1 MNDTIQIRTKPWPQ
15 PTAVD
20 ADAMK
25 PRIVAKTL
33 TDGSIVYDV
42 CIRNYGTTYQFDTA
56 SLKDAEAIVAL
67 FDTGAVVDV
76 SHR

>member
-1 MNDTIQIRTKPWPQ
+1 
-15 PTAVD
+15 
-20 ADAMK
+20 MK